1 MECCPVTK
9 YQLRAGGTFDVLDG
23 RRVVFKNARAS
34 VSFHFANDTLRV
46 VQTNALRD
54 AVTLTGQDENISLE
68 ARFNG
73 DAMRL
78 RVTNHGATPILLDEL
93 TVLDCDSTRD
103 GEIRLAPARDL
114 MYLHHGWQSWSPTAV
129 RRMTDA
135 ERAYQGDDYFEKHL
149 PYGAAAE
156 NERTSNA
163 FMLLAKTRD
172 DANALVL
179 GFTGGAKQFSQIRC
193 AADEH
198 VTRVRAIASADGV
211 TLEPGAVLESET
223 LMISFGAASTCYDAY
238 AWRVAETMGRR
249 GTRATLQG
257 WCSWYYY
264 FNLVTAQ
271 DIRSNLDAM
280 QAQQLPLDV
289 VIVDDGYATAIGDWT
304 DVDAEKFPDGMK
316 QIADEIHAAG
326 KLAGIWLAPFGV
338 QADSQTAQQYPEFLL
353 RDQNDSMVHAW
364 THWGNQVCALDLT
377 RKDVQE
383 WLGALIHTI
392 CHEWGY
398 DVLKLD
404 FLFAGALRGKHAD
417 ASVTRAQAYR
427 RGLETIARAAGDS
440 KILMGC
446 GAPLVASVG
455 LVDTMRVSQD
465 VNILWE
471 PMEAE
476 NGGAVSTKHAVQ
488 NTLLRAALNQR
499 WWLNDGDCVM
509 VRARGDANLLTRHE
523 QRTLASVAA
532 LTGSVV
538 LDSDNVPNLKTQALS
553 DLRRVLPAIENT
565 AQVREWFADADSQPS
580 QFALALD
587 DGVWVLGAINW
598 DKHTRATEISLPGDE
613 KFRVYDFWSKKD
625 LGIHRKRVKIA
636 RHARHATIVLHCV
649 PLGDRR
655 TPTLAQIARV

>member
-1 MECCPVTK
+1 MTK
-9 YQLRAGGTFDVLDG
+9 YQLRADGTFDVLDG

-34 VSFHFANDTLRV
+34 VSFHFADDASRV
-46 VQTNALRD
+46 AQTNALRD
-54 AVTLTGQDENISLE
+54 AVTLTGQEENISLE

-73 DAMRL
+73 DAVQL
-78 RVTNHGATPILLDEL
+78 RVKNHGAAPILLDEL
-93 TVLDCDSTRD
+93 TVLDGDSTRG
-103 GEIRLAPARDL
+103 GEVRLAPARDL

-129 RRMTDA
+129 RRMTEV

-163 FMLLAKTRD
+163 FMLLAKARD
-172 DANALVL
+172 DANALLL
-179 GFTGGAKQFSQIRC
+179 GFTGEVSQFTQIRC
-193 AADEH
+193 TVMER
-198 VTRVRAIASADGV
+198 VMRVRAIAFADGV
-211 TLEPGAVLESET
+211 ALEPGAVLESEV
-223 LMISFGAASTCYDAY
+223 LMISFGAAGALYDAY
-238 AWRVAETMGRR
+238 ARRVAETMGRR

-264 FNLVTAQ
+264 FNLVTAH
-271 DIRSNLDAM
+271 DIRSNLDAI
-280 QAQQLPLDV
+280 QAQRLPLDV
-289 VIVDDGYATAIGDWT
+289 VIVDDGYATAVGDWT
-304 DVDAEKFPDGMK
+304 HGDAETFPDGMK

-338 QADSQTAQQYPEFLL
+338 QADSQSAQQHPEFLL
-353 RDQNDSMVHAW
+353 RDENDATVHAW
-364 THWGNQVCALDLT
+364 THWGNQICALDLT
-377 RKDVQE
+377 RTDAQE

-404 FLFAGALRGKHAD
+404 FLFAGALPGKRAD
-417 ASVTRAQAYR
+417 ASCTRAQAYR

-446 GAPLVASVG
+446 GAPMVASVG

-465 VNILWE
+465 VNIVWE

-476 NGGAVSTKHAVQ
+476 NGGAPSTRLAVQ
-488 NTLLRAALNQR
+488 NTLLRAPLNQK

-509 VRARGDANLLTRHE
+509 VRERGDVNLLTRHE
-523 QRTLASVAA
+523 RRTLASVAA

-538 LDSDNVPNLKTQALS
+538 LDSDKVPNLKTQALS

-565 AQVREWFADADSQPS
+565 AQVREWFANADSQPS
-580 QFALALD
+580 QFALALE
-587 DGVWVLGAINW
+587 DGAWVLGAINW
-598 DKHTRATEISLPGDE
+598 DERARVTEIALPGDK

-625 LGIHRKRVKIA
+625 LGMHRKRVKIA

-649 PLGDRR
+649 PLGDKRK
-655 TPTLAQIARV
+655 PALVHIARV